1 MGAPSEKGQQ
11 EHLPRQQVKE
21 GLRVLAEHA
30 KEQGGMLQISD
41 VSALFPDFYENE
53 ELQGYLAQ
61 WMEQK
66 DIGLALE
73 EPEGGDE
80 EALQDEL
87 TFGVGVMGEERKGRK
102 KRKESDEDILAGI
115 DSDDTTALYLKQAC
129 QHPLLTAEQEKELAR
144 QINAGS
150 QDARDTLSM
159 FNQRLVV
166 SIAKRY
172 MGRGLPLLD
181 LIQEGNMGL
190 LKAIDKY
197 NVKKGFRFSTY
208 ATWWIKQG
216 ITRAIADKGRAIR
229 IPVHRFD
236 EITRLY
242 RTIHRLRQ
250 KLHHEPTE
258 KEIAQATGQG
268 EQYIHQLLV
277 TSQRPLSLQTP
288 LGDGEGDE
296 EMGDMIGD
304 RNADTQGT
312 VEANEIRDKTRWL
325 IAQLPDERSRD
336 ILRLRFGLYDG
347 RVYTLEETGRICGVT
362 RERIR
367 QIEKEALKALRPA
380 ARHMRLQESR

>member
-1 MGAPSEKGQQ
+1 
-11 EHLPRQQVKE
+11 
-21 GLRVLAEHA
+21 
-30 KEQGGMLQISD
+30 
-41 VSALFPDFYENE
+41 
-53 ELQGYLAQ
+53 
-61 WMEQK
+61 
-66 DIGLALE
+66 
-73 EPEGGDE
+73 
-80 EALQDEL
+80 
-87 TFGVGVMGEERKGRK
+87 
-102 KRKESDEDILAGI
+102 
-115 DSDDTTALYLKQAC
+115 
-129 QHPLLTAEQEKELAR
+129 
-144 QINAGS
+144 
-150 QDARDTLSM
+150 
-159 FNQRLVV
+159 
-166 SIAKRY
+166 
-172 MGRGLPLLD
+172 
-181 LIQEGNMGL
+181 MGL